1 MPIRNNIGPKAE
13 QELKVFNAFLQT
25 GSWEMRSA
33 NWDYRNGKSPI
44 DFIWCEGGIG
54 VELGEWL
61 DREQAQWVAERDRL
75 RDQIESE
82 IEKRGLVQFQAGG
95 RDPRCTVEVYV
106 DQLPS
111 RTEKQQVIDELI
123 HFMVEFERNHKS
135 EIYRPYGII
144 SVSGSE
150 LPESLSAHF
159 TRLSFFGFPAQN
171 LGVPLT
177 KAFDAGQQVRSDSAL
192 RSLAETLEA
201 KIITKAGTY
210 RAEKQRVG
218 LSELW
223 LVIHY
228 SSPGVFN
235 GPLLELRMEV
245 GYGAHRKASQD
256 NVAGMAKTL
265 FHKLGGGGPFDHVFL
280 MIDCQPDP
288 YVSEL

>member
-13 QELKVFNAFLQT
+13 QELKVSNAFLQT

-95 RDPRCTVEVYV
+95 RDPRCTVQVYV

-111 RTEKQQVIDELI
+111 RTEKQQVVDELI

-135 EIYRPYGII
+135 EIYRPHGII
-144 SVSGSE
+144 SVSGSR
-150 LPESLSAHF
+150 LPQCLSAHF
-159 TRLSFFGFPAQN
+159 THLSFFGFPAQN

-177 KAFDAGQQVRSDSAL
+177 KAFDAGQPVRSDSAL

-235 GPLLELRMEV
+235 GPLLELGMEV

-256 NVAGMAKTL
+256 SVASKAKSL
-265 FHKLGGGGPFDHVFL
+265 LHKLGGGGPFDRVFL

-288 YVSEL
+288 YVSDL